1 MLKFIKK
8 NIKNFIILIF
18 VVAVAVWG
26 YILYRHHKEQNP
38 NNIPMVVVS
47 AVQAVEP
54 ELKNVSVAYSYI
66 GRVDA
71 VNDAVIVPYISGYIT
86 DIKARGGQ
94 TVKKDDTLLI
104 IKQDEYRAQVMSSLA
119 NVMSAQADAEYAQR
133 QFLRMQKAGPKAV
146 SATELDNA
154 KTDFLTAKATL
165 QQAQAAYYTALINL
179 NYTVLKA
186 PFDGVI
192 GNISPSVGD
201 FISPE
206 SGAIMRIVQYNP
218 IRVVFSVTDRE
229 FSGNIKKLLPTE
241 NTVKLLLP
249 DGKEYSETG
258 KVKYTANEVDET
270 TNSVAVYAEFAN
282 PDKELMP
289 NAYVKVLWEHQYNDV
304 VLLDKSLVVAKNDGN
319 YAYTVSDGILELSKI
334 DILADK
340 DNSYVLGNTF
350 KSGQMIVAENV
361 DSRLVGQKVNVKK
374 IMPEK

>member
-154 KTDFLTAKATL
+154 KTDFLTAKANL

-229 FSGNIKKLLPTE
+229 FSGNIKNLLPTE

-282 PDKELMP
+282 PDKELIP

>member
-229 FSGNIKKLLPTE
+229 FSGNIKNLLPTE